1 MAAKPSFGNRLFH
14 KLASVHT
21 GVILLII
28 LGVISAAGTFIL
40 QRPLT
45 EPDKMQRAY
54 SPEVLRWLDRL
65 GFTDVFHAWWFA
77 LLLALVGTSIIFA
90 SVERFPKAWRLLTR
104 PYRRPEPHFRAVLP
118 LQQQI
123 PISNAS
129 AGLLAAERA
138 LIHHGL
144 KPKYV
149 VENDEVSL
157 YAERNRFAV
166 LSVYVVHT
174 SLILILLGGIVD
186 AFFGWKGFLALTPGQ
201 TVDRLEQRDGKMR
214 ALPFSLRCDGTGQE
228 NYPDGSPKRWW
239 SRLVVLEDGQEVL
252 KKEIVVNDP
261 LVAHGIRFYQSSY
274 GSTGEVE
281 SLLLN
286 VTPAGKSGDIKQ
298 VSLRPNQT
306 ARLDPDTTL
315 RIIEFIP
322 DYVIRDNQ
330 IYTRSRE
337 PVNPAV
343 QLAVESQGKTSSVW
357 VFPQAGQQS
366 GDVPLKFEL
375 ADLQMGAFTGMQVSY
390 EPGQWAVWAGCVLMA
405 IGLVM
410 AFYCVHRRYWAIT
423 LDDGQGNL
431 TLWVGS
437 AADKNREH
445 YAEAF
450 NEMMEELRKDL
461 ASDPRRKAREKTE
474 SLASV

>member
-1 MAAKPSFGNRLFH
+1 MAVKQSLGNRLFH
-14 KLASVHT
+14 KLASIHT

-28 LGVISAAGTFIL
+28 LGVVSAAGTFVL
-40 QRPLT
+40 QRPIT
-45 EPDKMQRAY
+45 EPEKLQRAY
-54 SPEVLRWLDRL
+54 SPETLRWLDRL
-65 GFTDVFHAWWFA
+65 GLTDVFHAWWFA
-77 LLLALVGTSIIFA
+77 VLLALVGTSIILA

-118 LQQQI
+118 LQKTL
-123 PISNAS
+123 PVSNAS
-129 AGLLAAERA
+129 AALVAAERA

-186 AFFGWKGFLALTPGQ
+186 AFVGWKGFLALTPGQ
-201 TVDRLEQRDGKMR
+201 SVNQLEQRDGKVR
-214 ALPFSLRCDGTGQE
+214 TLPFTLRCDGTGQE

-239 SRLVVLEDGQEVL
+239 SRLVVLEDGHEVQKQE
-252 KKEIVVNDP
+252 IAVNDP

-286 VTPAGKSGDIKQ
+286 VARTDKTGDVKQ
-298 VSLRPNQT
+298 ISLRPNQT
-306 ARLDPDTTL
+306 ARLDDDTTL
-315 RIIEFIP
+315 RLIEFVP
-322 DYVIRDNQ
+322 DYVIRENQ

-337 PVNPAV
+337 PVNPAA
-343 QLAVESQGKTSSVW
+343 QLAVVSQGKTSSVW
-357 VFPQAGQQS
+357 IFPQGRQS
-366 GDVPLKFEL
+366 GDVPFRFEL
-375 ADLQMGAFTGMQVSY
+375 ADLQMGAYTGLQVSY
-390 EPGQWAVWAGCVLMA
+390 EPGQWAVWAGCLMMA
-405 IGLVM
+405 LGLVM
-410 AFYCVHRRYWAIT
+410 AFYFVHQRFWAIT

-431 TLWVGS
+431 KLWIGC

-450 NEMMEELRKDL
+450 NEMMEELSKDL
-461 ASDPRRKAREKTE
+461 ASSPRSKKREKAE